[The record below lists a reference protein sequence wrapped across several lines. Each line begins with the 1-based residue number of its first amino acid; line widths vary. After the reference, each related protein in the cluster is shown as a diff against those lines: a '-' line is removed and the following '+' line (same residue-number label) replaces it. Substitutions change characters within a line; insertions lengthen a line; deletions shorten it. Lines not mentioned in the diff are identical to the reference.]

1 MTLKNDE
8 TSKEELTCRFKIKI
22 RNIFDIWQILT
33 VDLEILINLH
43 FNGLLLTKVYNAY
56 IIHKIL
62 KTGTFIGSFYTK

>member
-8 TSKEELTCRFKIKI
+8 TSEEELTCRFKIKI

-33 VDLEILINLH
+33 VDLESLINLH

-56 IIHKIL
+56 IIHEIL
-62 KTGTFIGSFYTK
+62 KTETFTGSFYTK